1 MDLSRSETM
10 LITSRYGD
18 ALAWADA
25 LHRDQRRKGKAV
37 PYLSRLITVSGLVL
51 EEGGTEDQTIVGLL
65 HEAIEDAGS
74 REGAVAAAQDSLPR
88 SSGAQAESS
97 LLVSAADKAHN
108 ACDMVL
114 DTGRDPAMWSKFNAG
129 LEGSAWYLLRMHQQL
144 SHRLPQSRSTE
155 LLGEA
160 VREILVSAPFQR
172 IVPEGARCQQQR
184 RAGASIKLASDSAQ
198 PPAIAR
204 GWAAQDSGPGWRVI
218 DAWSRRQ
225 TPCSFAAVA
234 LAIDLDDRAVLH
246 QPVHLG

>member
-1 MDLSRSETM
+1 MSGCCTTRSRTPAGEKEPWLLRKT
-10 LITSRYGD
+10 RYLE
-18 ALAWADA
+18 ALA
-25 LHRDQRRKGKAV
+25 HK
-37 PYLSRLITVSGLVL
+37 S
-51 EEGGTEDQTIVGLL
+51 
-65 HEAIEDAGS
+65 
-74 REGAVAAAQDSLPR
+74 
-88 SSGAQAESS
+88 ESS

-114 DTGRDPAMWSKFNAG
+114 DTGRDPSMWSKFNAG
-129 LEGSAWYLLRMHQQL
+129 LDGSAWYLLRMHQQL

-218 DAWSRRQ
+218 DLVK
-225 TPCSFAAVA
+225 TPN
-234 LAIDLDDRAVLH
+234 AVLVCGGSSRH
-246 QPVHLG
+246 